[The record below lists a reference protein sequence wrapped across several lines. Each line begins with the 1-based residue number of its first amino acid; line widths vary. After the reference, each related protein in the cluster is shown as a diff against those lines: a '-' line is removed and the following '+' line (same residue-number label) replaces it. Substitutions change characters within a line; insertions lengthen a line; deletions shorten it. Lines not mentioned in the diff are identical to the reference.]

1 MIRKLEGILRLAILG
16 MSVYLV
22 YTLYQPQADRLIRE
36 VKEQVFTTTEAPE
49 ALLTAE
55 KEGQQEKVTLQRM
68 GADKKYQEMTV
79 EVTFDAAK

>member
-1 MIRKLEGILRLAILG
+1 MRLAILG

-55 KEGQQEKVTLQRM
+55 KEGQQE
-68 GADKKYQEMTV
+68 
-79 EVTFDAAK
+79 

>member
-55 KEGQQEKVTLQRM
+55 KRRAAGETGGRDGRSSRFSGKV
-68 GADKKYQEMTV
+68 
-79 EVTFDAAK
+79 